1 MLLVNHEKDT
11 YPMLG
16 SAWQQQGPTVD
27 AIVALIILIMALE
40 PEHNKR
46 DMGAR
51 VHGEHGTY
59 EGYVVSVANRERT
72 HTEALGQ
79 DARLVKGLHK
89 YII

>member
-1 MLLVNHEKDT
+1 
-11 YPMLG
+11 MLG

-72 HTEALGQ
+72 HTEALGHSCV
-79 DARLVKGLHK
+79 RMRGW
-89 YII
+89 